1 MATFITSKLFYD
13 DYTSTG
19 GGGTEWLNLNVCDRA
34 TVVIEGYIAWNLQ
47 NVRVDFVA
55 AGDTIEI
62 TNELDQRT
70 WDGQEFKVGDTVTI
84 VGTTSNNGN
93 VTITAISEDGKT
105 ITVAEALVNESA
117 TDATFHGVTAVTS
130 FDLYYNLITN
140 QGVENY
146 ESFIDEGTVQRFT
159 VSGFDATDTLHYLNF
174 RAATKSIGWV
184 TNTITDAD
192 INETDEVT
200 IIGAGIT
207 DYKQYFT
214 ITQEFDVTPFTLIG
228 QEQNLTDNVPPNYY
242 RFGRSLKYIC
252 RIDAKYYS
260 NNPNAD
266 HTGSSTTPNGNGT
279 WFDQANGG
287 EKPNYEIDS
296 IIYDDNATAES
307 LNELDVHKV
316 VNITIELKSI
326 TGTFTASTYF
336 TVGFFVCP
344 IVESRYQ
351 NTEWSTLRQNF
362 LFDYR
367 KNVTGAA
374 ALNGVNN
381 ATAYQALR
389 NISAVYN
396 SATSITVSAQLDAGA
411 NLIAF
416 WEALQDAERNYVLF
430 VSTQSPTV
438 TTTSGSDR
446 VVCLADYNSAAWD
459 KTDATLFEF
468 TGSGYGAYQF
478 PDSGIVKWASVNGQS
493 GTPFLI
499 EAPFRVN
506 NSPDGEGNTP
516 TIKTITWQVVAIK
529 TGVDDFVIEE
539 RTIGCSGFVK
549 LLDVQQIS
557 IDDTRRFTTYED
569 DPFNAVTIERDAIN
583 DTGTM
588 AAYIARY
595 GIILRWEDWIDLQA
609 DSIVSDAG
617 TLSVNP
623 IRKYIA
629 DIVEKW
635 ANYSG
640 VQGWD
645 LKMRFQCIVTDL
657 NNIDQTYQS
666 DLPMS
671 CIDNA
676 TTWAGS
682 SGTSNTVF
690 FQNEAG
696 GVNYGSILKDGLIT
710 KVKVVY
716 AGDYPID
723 PTTDDG
729 WYGFMRMNVTGTTV
743 FESRFAS
750 SEVASESDSPWVAT
764 APAADV
770 TADISYANGSVRID
784 IFNPTASTTSQINIS
799 AYFDSSQYTEGDEKF
814 VFLYG
819 IGTTTFTT

>member
-55 AGDTIEI
+55 DGDTIEI

-184 TNTITDAD
+184 TNTIVDAV

-200 IIGAGIT
+200 IIGAGII
-207 DYKQYFT
+207 DYKQFFT

-279 WFDQANGG
+279 WFDQTNGG
-287 EKPNYEIDS
+287 DKPQFKVLATYYTDNDTFEQLFEIDPS
-296 IIYDDNATAES
+296 KNV
-307 LNELDVHKV
+307 LV
-316 VNITIELKSI
+316 TIELQSLSS
-326 TGTFTASTYF
+326 TFTASTDF
-336 TVGFFVCP
+336 VLGFFVCP
-344 IVESRYQ
+344 ISEQRYQ
-351 NTEWSTLRQNF
+351 NTVDRNLRKNF
-362 LFDYR
+362 FFDYG
-367 KNVTGAA
+367 KTTTGTTIDGH
-374 ALNGVNN
+374 NFG
-381 ATAYQALR
+381 TQYQVFG
-389 NISAVYN
+389 NITGTYN
-396 SATSITVSAQLDAGA
+396 DTTSITITALVQPAA
-411 NLIAF
+411 NLYQY
-416 WEALQDAERNYVLF
+416 WDELEDQERQYVLF
-430 VSTQSPTV
+430 VSVQNPAV

-446 VVCLADYNSAAWD
+446 VVCLADFNSAVID
-459 KTDATLFEF
+459 QTNSSFFEF

-499 EAPFRVN
+499 EAPFRVYN
-506 NSPDGEGNTP
+506 YPDGEGNTP

-645 LKMRFQCIVTDL
+645 LKMRFECVVTDL